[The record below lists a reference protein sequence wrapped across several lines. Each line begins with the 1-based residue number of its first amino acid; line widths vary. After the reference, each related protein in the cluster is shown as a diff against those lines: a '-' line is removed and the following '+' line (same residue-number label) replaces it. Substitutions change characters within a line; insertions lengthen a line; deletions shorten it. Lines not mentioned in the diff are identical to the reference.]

1 MCYIFN
7 FSFSIFPHLYIFR
20 FQPNHITSKPHGLSV
35 RFLYS
40 ARRGEL
46 ALLSL
51 TLYKNAGSAPQN
63 RVCCVMMT
71 ALYSTHRHEEHLMMQ
86 LEYTPPRDS
95 SIPVSIR
102 NLPEKVFPSHG
113 SGPEVRFSSVR
124 TY

>member
-7 FSFSIFPHLYIFR
+7 FSFSIFPHIYIFR

-71 ALYSTHRHEEHLMMQ
+71 ARGGRDVAHAVRQIPRAQGFASEASKSRATSRA
-86 LEYTPPRDS
+86 TPRAPR
-95 SIPVSIR
+95 I
-102 NLPEKVFPSHG
+102 
-113 SGPEVRFSSVR
+113 
-124 TY
+124 

>member
-20 FQPNHITSKPHGLSV
+20 FQPNHITSKPHGMSV

-71 ALYSTHRHEEHLMMQ
+71 ARGGRENGAKRRNPYHPGICERSKQIPSTPDKLPYIQ
-86 LEYTPPRDS
+86 LTDTK
-95 SIPVSIR
+95 
-102 NLPEKVFPSHG
+102 N
-113 SGPEVRFSSVR
+113 
-124 TY
+124 T

>member
-1 MCYIFN
+1 M
-7 FSFSIFPHLYIFR
+7 
-20 FQPNHITSKPHGLSV
+20 SV

-71 ALYSTHRHEEHLMMQ
+71 ARGGRDVAHAVRQIPST
-86 LEYTPPRDS
+86 PDK
-95 SIPVSIR
+95 
-102 NLPEKVFPSHG
+102 LPYIKLTG
-113 SGPEVRFSSVR
+113 
-124 TY
+124 TKNT